1 MRKKRNDAQDAE
13 AVERRERADRLNRT
27 LRKSLKILKPPSG
40 ITVTEW
46 AEKYR
51 RLSSKS
57 SAEAGLFRVSRTP
70 YLKEIMDCFTDPKID
85 HIVVVAASQVGKSEF
100 MNNCIGYIID
110 EDPGSILFVHPT
122 KEDLEDYST
131 RRIDPMIQECK
142 RLRKKVASPKGK
154 DGKNTITNK
163 EFPGG
168 ILTMCSS
175 QTAHALASKPVRYL
189 FGDERDRWAKSAD
202 GEGDPWSLATARQT
216 TFYNSMAVECSTP
229 TVKSHSPIESAYGQG
244 TMERYCSRCPHCGG
258 YHDIRF
264 KDIRF
269 EYTEQ
274 EIAGVQT
281 VDVTDIWYCC
291 PGCGAISTEREMKH
305 APARWVAEHPDAI
318 KNGCRSF
325 WLNAFVSPWL
335 GWHKIITEFLK
346 ARNDP
351 EKLQTVFNTRFGE
364 LWENRGDMESEDNL
378 LSRREDYGFDSEGNP
393 VEVPEGAL
401 VLTCGIDTQD
411 NRLEYEVLG
420 HGKNKETWGIQ
431 YGVIM
436 GRPDSEETWAKLD
449 EVLDRTWK
457 YADGQGIRISVAF
470 MDEGGHYTQ
479 IVREQCA
486 KRSAK
491 QIYAIKGL
499 AGKDTPFFSPP
510 KRMGIIDADEKI
522 KGYCWQYQIG
532 VSSGKRQVMDNLKVQ
547 EPGKRGYCHFPDRD
561 DYGPRYFRGL
571 LSEREIYNEKKPKNP
586 YEWVKLPGHE
596 RNEPLDIRVYNLC
609 AIESLSCDFDAL
621 DRKLK
626 QKRGLLP
633 PDPPPRPARTERE
646 IRRYPAVRRQGSN
659 DLTPDAW

>member
-1 MRKKRNDAQDAE
+1 MAKKRINAE
-13 AVERRERADRLNRT
+13 VQERRARADRLNRT
-27 LRKSLKILKPPSG
+27 LKKSLKILKPPSG

-51 RLSSKS
+51 RLSAES

-70 YLKEIMDCFTDPKID
+70 YLKEIMDCFTDTKID
-85 HIVVVAASQVGKSEF
+85 HIVFVAASQVGKSEF
-100 MNNCIGYIID
+100 INNCIGYIID

-122 KEDLEDYST
+122 DDDVEDYSE
-131 RRIDPMIQECK
+131 RRIAPMIRDCP
-142 RLRKKVASPKGK
+142 RLRRKVADPKSR
-154 DGKNTITNK
+154 DGKNTISK
-163 EFPGG
+163 KAFPGG
-168 ILTMCSS
+168 ILSLCSS
-175 QTAHALASKPVRYL
+175 RTAHALASKPVRYL
-189 FGDERDRWAKSAD
+189 FGDERDRWARSA
-202 GEGDPWSLATARQT
+202 GTEGDPWGLARRRQT
-216 TFYNSMAVECSTP
+216 TFYNSMAIECSTP
-229 TVKSHSPIESAYGQG
+229 TIKGHSPIESSYGQG
-244 TMERYCSRCPHCGG
+244 TMERYCSQCPHCGA

-269 EYTEQ
+269 EYTER
-274 EIAGVQT
+274 EIAGVKT
-281 VDVTDIWYCC
+281 FDVTDIWYCC
-291 PGCGAISTEREMKH
+291 PGCGAISTERDMKH
-305 APARWVAEHPDAI
+305 APARWVPEHPEAI

-325 WLNAFVSPWL
+325 WLNAFVSPWMS
-335 GWHKIITEFLK
+335 WHKIITDFLG
-346 ARNDP
+346 AREDP
-351 EKLQTVFNTRFGE
+351 EKLQVVFNTEFGE
-364 LWENRGDMESEDNL
+364 LWENRGDMESEENL
-378 LSRREDYGFDSEGNP
+378 LSRREDYGFDANGEP

-411 NRLEYEVLG
+411 NRLEYEVVG
-420 HGKNKETWGIQ
+420 HGKNKETYGIR

-436 GRPDSEETWAKLD
+436 GRPDAEETWEKLD
-449 EVLDRTWK
+449 EILDRTWH
-457 YADGQGIRISVAF
+457 YADGQSVRISVAY

-491 QIYAIKGL
+491 QLYAIKGL

-609 AIESLSCDFDAL
+609 AFESLSCDMDAL
-621 DRKLK
+621 DKKLK
-626 QKRGLLP
+626 QRRGILP
-633 PDPPPRPARTERE
+633 PDPPQRPAQNPQTVQRHTQP
-646 IRRYPAVRRQGSN
+646 IRRQNN

>member
-27 LRKSLKILKPPSG
+27 LRKSLKILRPPSG

-110 EDPGSILFVHPT
+110 EDPGSILLVHPT

-378 LSRREDYGFDSEGNP
+378 MSRREDYGFDSEGNP

-596 RNEPLDIRVYNLC
+596 RNEPLDVRVYNLC

-621 DRKLK
+621 ERKLK

-633 PDPPPRPARTERE
+633 PDPPPRQEQPQT
-646 IRRYPAVRRQGSN
+646 RRQVTQTMRRGNN

>member
-27 LRKSLKILKPPSG
+27 LRKSLKILRPPSG

-110 EDPGSILFVHPT
+110 EDPGSILLVHPT

-269 EYTEQ
+269 EYTER

-378 LSRREDYGFDSEGNP
+378 MSRREDYGFDSEGNP

-596 RNEPLDIRVYNLC
+596 RNEPLDVRVYNLC

-621 DRKLK
+621 ERKLK

-633 PDPPPRPARTERE
+633 PDPPPRQEQPQT
-646 IRRYPAVRRQGSN
+646 RRQVTQTMRRGNN